1 MLDPPADLPLFA
13 YSGLLDE
20 TRIGHLLEHP
30 VETQPARLPDFEI
43 VELSE
48 RVPPIVVES
57 PGRHASG
64 TLYHRLAPE
73 DYARLDA
80 YVGVMQGL
88 YRRVKLEVVLQE
100 QDSEVSRMSFV
111 YLPI

>member
-1 MLDPPADLPLFA
+1 MLDAPAALPLFA
-13 YSGLLDE
+13 YGDLLDE
-20 TRIGHLLEHP
+20 TRIGYLLEHP
-30 VETQPARLPDFEI
+30 VETQKARLPDFEV
-43 VELSE
+43 VELSDK
-48 RVPPIVVES
+48 VPPIVVES
-57 PGRHASG
+57 PGQFASG
-64 TLYHRLAPE
+64 TLYRRLAPE

-100 QDSEVSRMSFV
+100 QEGEVSRAAFV